1 MCEIDLCCPVNLMQ
15 DRMMSEDDKIDDELD
30 HISILLMGE
39 YRNKKNKKQSKCR
52 GGSDLDVRY
61 LITIEKCMI

>member
-15 DRMMSEDDKIDDELD
+15 DKMMSEDDKIDDELD

-39 YRNKKNKKQSKCR
+39 YRNKKKKISVNVAEVQFW
-52 GGSDLDVRY
+52 
-61 LITIEKCMI
+61 T